1 MSEASARHGPMD
13 ALRGL
18 VIVLMALDHVRGFF
32 TPAGANPLDVH
43 QTTLAFFATR
53 WVTHLCAP
61 AFVLLMGAGAALRHA
76 RRPEGTVRFLLTRG
90 LWLILLELTWCSFAW
105 SWDPGFRYL
114 GVLWA
119 LGASMVLLV
128 PLTRLPAW
136 TGAAVGGVGT
146 VAIALIG
153 AEPGDPGVGLWLQ
166 PTRVELVGMTFR
178 LSYALLPWFFVAAL
192 GWGAARWLVT
202 ARRLHI
208 GVLGAGA
215 AALGIGLR
223 LGGVGN
229 PRPWTNAADLLT
241 TAFDV
246 LHLDKYPPSL
256 DFLLVFCG
264 LGLVLLAGPLTGDGP
279 VRRWMRMLGR
289 VPMFFYLLH
298 LPLAHVAGNALAWV
312 WFGQA
317 RIPPSEPV
325 RLWLVML
332 AWAGVVAAL
341 TPLCAAWGRL
351 KRRRRDLWWL
361 AYL

>member
-1 MSEASARHGPMD
+1 MSDSSARHAPMD

-32 TPAGANPLDVH
+32 TPAGADPTDLDH
-43 QTTLAFFATR
+43 TTLGFFAIR

-61 AFVLLMGAGAALRHA
+61 VFVLLMGAGAALRHA
-76 RRPEGTVRFLLTRG
+76 ARPEGTTRFLLSRG
-90 LWLILLELTWCSFAW
+90 LWLIVLELTWISFAW

-128 PLTRLPAW
+128 PLARLPTWGALVFGIAGTVLLDIAGIERGRPAAGFW
-136 TGAAVGGVGT
+136 VQPGSVEVLGMSVRASYAALPWAFVAAVGWGASGWLVSARRRHIGLVGLGAAV
-146 VAIALIG
+146 
-153 AEPGDPGVGLWLQ
+153 VGLGL
-166 PTRVELVGMTFR
+166 R
-178 LSYALLPWFFVAAL
+178 
-192 GWGAARWLVT
+192 
-202 ARRLHI
+202 
-208 GVLGAGA
+208 VLGM
-215 AALGIGLR
+215 
-223 LGGVGN
+223 GN
-229 PRPWTNAADLLT
+229 PRPWTDSPDLVR
-241 TAFDV
+241 TALDV

-256 DFLLVFCG
+256 DYLLVFVG
-264 LGLVLLAGPLTGDGP
+264 LGLGLLAAPLPGDGP
-279 VRRWMRMLGR
+279 VRRWLQMLGR

-298 LPLAHVAGNALAWV
+298 LPLAHAAGNALAWA

-325 RLWLVML
+325 RLWLVLL
-332 AWAGVVAAL
+332 AWAAVVAAL